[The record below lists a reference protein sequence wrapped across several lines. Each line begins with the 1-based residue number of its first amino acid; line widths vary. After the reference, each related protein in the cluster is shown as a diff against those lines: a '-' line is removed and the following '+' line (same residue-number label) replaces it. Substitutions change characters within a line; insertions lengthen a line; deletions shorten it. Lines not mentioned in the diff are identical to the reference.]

1 MKKKKQK
8 IFKKHIT
15 YPNTFNFI
23 LYFQLTQHSSPTTI
37 LPVRP
42 AYSYNPSEE
51 LG

>member
-23 LYFQLTQHSSPTTI
+23 LYFSADSAFIAHYNSSCASNIQL
-37 LPVRP
+37 
-42 AYSYNPSEE
+42 
-51 LG
+51 